1 MLLSG
6 KTALVLGVAN
16 RWSIAYAISAAYVRE
31 GAKLILT
38 YQSER
43 QKATVEDLGAELK
56 ASKVL
61 PCDVTKPEELE
72 SLVNQLKADPGQIDA
87 CVHSIAFANREDL
100 SRPFLETSR
109 DGFLLAQEVSAYSLV
124 AMARAIAPLMLN
136 GGSIQTLTYLG
147 STRVVRNYNVM
158 GVAKAS
164 LEASMRYLASELG
177 SKNIRVNAISAGP
190 IKTASARAVKDLT
203 KMLEG
208 FAEHAPLRRNT
219 DTAEVADTSVFLAS
233 HLGRGVTG
241 NILFVDA
248 GYHIMGL

>member
-72 SLVNQLKADPGQIDA
+72 SLVNQLKADPGRLMPA
-87 CVHSIAFANREDL
+87 STA
-100 SRPFLETSR
+100 SRSPTER
-109 DGFLLAQEVSAYSLV
+109 
-124 AMARAIAPLMLN
+124 
-136 GGSIQTLTYLG
+136 
-147 STRVVRNYNVM
+147 
-158 GVAKAS
+158 
-164 LEASMRYLASELG
+164 
-177 SKNIRVNAISAGP
+177 ISAARFSKPAGM
-190 IKTASARAVKDLT
+190 AFCWHRRSAHTLSWPW
-203 KMLEG
+203 L
-208 FAEHAPLRRNT
+208 APLRR
-219 DTAEVADTSVFLAS
+219 
-233 HLGRGVTG
+233 
-241 NILFVDA
+241 
-248 GYHIMGL
+248 